1 MTPERWQEVKRI
13 FDAAAELEP
22 EKQEA
27 YLASTCE
34 GDLDLRRE
42 VSALLASLQDAGTR
56 YDGPVVGVDPRAL
69 GVDPM
74 VGRQFGP
81 YKVLRRLGMGGM
93 GAVYLAARADEQFR
107 RLAAV
112 KAIRAELVDDHTRR
126 RFENERHTLAALD
139 HPNIVKLLDGGTTP
153 DGIPYLVMDYVEG
166 QPIDRFT
173 RERSLSITEILELFR
188 TLCAAVQYA
197 HQNLVVHRDLKPTNV
212 LVTPQ
217 GVPKLL
223 DFGIAKL
230 LRPEYALGQVGFT
243 RTAAQPMT
251 PEYASPEQ
259 VLGQPIT
266 TATDIYSLGVVLFT
280 LLTGKHPFEHQTN
293 SSYELERAICERP
306 AGPPSAAAPPDLAR
320 RLRGDLDT
328 IVLCALRKEPQKRY
342 ASVERFSEDI
352 GRYLEGKP
360 VAARGDSFVYRAQ
373 KFVGRHLPS
382 VALSTVAVV
391 LLAALGISDH
401 IDRVRAEKRFA
412 DLRDFANFTINDL
425 DPAMRTS
432 LTAARESV
440 ATKAVAY
447 LDGLA
452 KESSG
457 DRALELEVMNGYL
470 KVADIQG
477 NLFVDNV
484 GKPNAAKETL
494 GKARALAED
503 ISKRDPKNPEARA
516 ALLKCHEKL
525 GDVIGKGDEA
535 LAEFRKALE
544 LAPTEIPG
552 DNVARLRILTKIA
565 FLQADTDPGA
575 ALATYREC
583 ESAARSWVARE
594 PGNAAAK
601 RGLALAQE
609 GVGWNGLLAGDPS
622 GAEQSMRDAIA
633 IYEETAGPKPSMR
646 TRRNLAI
653 SYKRL
658 AEIQKRTGKAKEAL
672 ESCRRSLASSEALRA
687 EDPKN
692 NLYGIDVA
700 QERVLLIDILLTDK
714 NTREARKETATA
726 LAYLKP
732 LALVDNPDRYYLID
746 YVTILATTPFPDLA
760 SSEETVRLAAKA
772 AQDADPETLDLLAK
786 AYARANRMSEAVA
799 TEGKAIALLPP
810 AKQGPTPE
818 IRRKLE
824 ASLEAFRAQPAQH

>member
-1 MTPERWQEVKRI
+1 MTPERWQQVKRI
-13 FDAAAELEP
+13 FDAAAELGP
-22 EKQEA
+22 EQQEA

-34 GDLDLRRE
+34 GDPDLRSE
-42 VSALLASLQDAGTR
+42 VAALLASLQEAGSR
-56 YDGPVVGVDPRAL
+56 FDSPVVGT
-69 GVDPM
+69 DPM
-74 VGRQFGP
+74 IGRQFGA

-166 QPIDRFT
+166 QPIDSFA
-173 RERSLSITEILELFR
+173 RERSLSINEILELFR

-197 HQNLVVHRDLKPTNV
+197 HQNLVVHRDLKPANI

-259 VLGQPIT
+259 ILGHPIS
-266 TATDIYSLGVVLFT
+266 TASDIYSLGVVLFT
-280 LLTGKHPFEHQTN
+280 LLTGKHPFEHHTK

-306 AGPPSAAAPPDLAR
+306 AGPPSAMASPEVAR
-320 RLRGDLDT
+320 KLRGDLDT
-328 IVLCALRKEPQKRY
+328 IVLCTLRKEPQKRY
-342 ASVERFSEDI
+342 PSVERFSEDI
-352 GRYLEGKP
+352 QRYLDGKP
-360 VAARGDSFVYRAQ
+360 VSARGGSFQYRTQ
-373 KFVGRHLPS
+373 KFITRHLPS
-382 VALSTVAVV
+382 VALSTIAAV
-391 LLAALGISDH
+391 LLISLGITDH

-412 DLRDFANFTINDL
+412 DLRDLANFTINDL
-425 DPAMRTS
+425 DQAMRTS
-432 LTAARESV
+432 LTSARESV

-452 KESSG
+452 NESSG
-457 DRALELEVMNGYL
+457 DRALKLEVMNGYM

-477 NLFVDNV
+477 NLFVDNM
-484 GKPNAAKETL
+484 GKQNAAKETL
-494 GKARALAED
+494 AKARALAED
-503 ISKRDPKNPEARA
+503 IAKRDPRNPEARA

-525 GDVIGKGDEA
+525 GDVIGSGPEA
-535 LAEFRKALE
+535 IGEFQKALE
-544 LAPTEIPG
+544 LAPTEVTG

-565 FLQADTDPGA
+565 FLEEATDPRA

-583 ESAARSWVARE
+583 ESVARSWLARE
-594 PGNAAAK
+594 PKNSAAK
-601 RGLALAQE
+601 RALALAQE
-609 GVGWNGLLAGDPS
+609 SGGWNALLAGDPS
-622 GAEQSMRDAIA
+622 GAEQSVRDAIA
-633 IYEETAGPKPSMR
+633 IYEETAGAKPSMR
-646 TRRNLAI
+646 ARRNLAI
-653 SYKRL
+653 AYKRL
-658 AEIQKRTGKAKEAL
+658 AEIQNRVGKTKEAL
-672 ESCRRSLASSEALRA
+672 ESCHRSLTSSEALRA

-700 QERVLLIDILLTDK
+700 QERVLLVDILLSAK
-714 NTREARKETATA
+714 NTAVARTETAA
-726 LAYLKP
+726 AVAYLKP
-732 LALVDNPDRYYLID
+732 LALVENPDRYYLID
-746 YVTILATTPFPDLA
+746 YVTILATTPFPEFTSA
-760 SSEETVRLAAKA
+760 EEAIRLATSA
-772 AQDADPETLDLLAK
+772 ARNPDPETLDLLAK
-786 AYARANRMSEAVA
+786 AYARANRTDEAIA
-799 TEGKAIALLPP
+799 TEEKAIALLP
-810 AKQGPTPE
+810 AVTSGPTPE
-818 IRRKLE
+818 NRRKLE
-824 ASLEAFRAQPAQH
+824 TTLAAFRAEPTHH